1 MIRLKK
7 RFKMDDQVEKAMF
20 RERLVTDMRV
30 DNRKCIRRLGFKSLK
45 AEKYRNRIAVG
56 SIILTTMM
64 FTALFTIIMS
74 IISGFEQSNFR
85 QVGGY
90 EHGGF
95 KYLTKEQYEELKEDD
110 RIKEYSLRRFVGMPC
125 EEPFNKSHV
134 EVSYCDAN
142 GAKWMYLDPAEGR
155 LPKEN
160 TNEAAT
166 DTRVLSL
173 LGIEPEIGREFT
185 LTFDVDGARTTETF
199 TLCGYWEYD
208 EAIAASHVL
217 IPESRA
223 EEIFTR
229 LDTKGADGMTGTYNL
244 SVMLKSKADIEQELL
259 DILERHGYQ
268 NETASDN
275 FIRIGVNWG
284 YASAQL
290 AANLDFSTVL
300 AIGAGL
306 LLIIFTGYLIIY
318 NVFNISVSNDIRRY
332 GLLKTIG
339 TTGRQIKRIVYM
351 EAAVLSAMGIPIGL
365 IFGYLCGCV
374 LVPMVVEN
382 LDGIVNT
389 VSASPLI
396 FVGAA
401 VFSLVTVFLS
411 CRRPAK
417 TASRVS
423 PVEAVRY
430 TEGESSRKSLRKT
443 RKGISRGKTSLSAMA
458 FANLGRNR
466 SKTIVTVISLSLSIV
481 LLCVT
486 HTFTLG
492 FDMDKYISS
501 RVLTDY
507 LVADA
512 SYFNPANLLW
522 GGEDGLTEDVISHIE
537 QQGGIEAA
545 GRTYGMTG
553 TAYEYVT
560 EEWFRNHYE
569 RWTDEETLDQL
580 VETINKQDGLLEDDV
595 QLYGMEPFCLD
606 KLKVIEGDISKLNEE
621 GNYIAAVYLD
631 DDYGN
636 ILPDTHWAKVGD
648 KVKVRY
654 VEEVEYYNPVTGEV
668 YSNPDDIPA
677 TQPLRDRAASY
688 RDKEYEV
695 AAIVV
700 VPNSLSY
707 RFYGSDEFVMSA
719 DLFKRD
725 TQTDAILYY
734 TFDMKEDGDDSMENF
749 LSDYTTQV
757 MTQFDYESKATY
769 AEEFESFRRMFVIM
783 GSVLSFI
790 TGLVGVLNFLNAVL
804 TSIITRR
811 REFAVMQ
818 SIGMTG
824 RQLKSMLVYEGLY
837 YTLGAVL
844 AALILDVVCSPLLAK
859 VIENTL
865 SFFSYQFTAAPVFA
879 VLPVFLILGSVIPL
893 VTYRSAARK
902 SVVERIREAE

>member
-1 MIRLKK
+1 
-7 RFKMDDQVEKAMF
+7 
-20 RERLVTDMRV
+20 MRV
-30 DNRKCIRRLGFKSLK
+30 DNRKCIRHLGLKSLK

-74 IISGFEQSNFR
+74 IIYGFQQANFR

-95 KYLTKEQYEELKEDD
+95 KYLTKEQFEELKEDD
-110 RIKEYSLRRFVGMPC
+110 QIREYSMRRFVGAPF
-125 EEPFNKSHV
+125 EEPFNKAHV
-134 EVSYCDAN
+134 EVSYLDAN

-155 LPKEN
+155 LPEEN

-185 LTFDVDGARTTETF
+185 LTFDVDGTRTTETF

-208 EAIAASHVL
+208 EAIVASHVL
-217 IPESRA
+217 IPESRVD
-223 EEIFTR
+223 EIFTE
-229 LDTKGADGMTGTYNL
+229 LDTKGEDGMTGTYNL
-244 SVMLKSKADIEQELL
+244 DVMLKSKADIEQELL

-268 NETASDN
+268 NETVSDN
-275 FIRIGVNWG
+275 YIRIGVNWG

-290 AANLDFSTVL
+290 MANLDFATVL

-332 GLLKTIG
+332 GLLKTVG

-351 EAAVLSAMGIPIGL
+351 EAAVLSAVGIPIGL
-365 IFGYLCGCV
+365 VLGYLCGCV

-382 LDGIVNT
+382 LDGVVNT
-389 VSASPLI
+389 VSVSPLI
-396 FVGAA
+396 FIGAA

-411 CRRPAK
+411 CRKPAK
-417 TASRVS
+417 TASKVS

-430 TEGESSRKSLRKT
+430 TEGGSSRKSLRKT
-443 RKGISRGKTSLSAMA
+443 RKGFSKGKLSKGNPSLSVMA
-458 FANLGRNR
+458 FANLGRSK
-466 SKTIVTVISLSLSIV
+466 SKTIVTVISLSLSVV

-486 HTFTLG
+486 HIFTLG

-512 SYFNPANLLW
+512 SYFNVMNTLW
-522 GGEDGLTEDVISHIE
+522 GEENALTEDVISYIE

-553 TAYEYVT
+553 RAYEYVT
-560 EEWFRNHYE
+560 EEWFRNHYGQ
-569 RWTDEETLDQL
+569 WTDAEALDQF
-580 VETINKQDGLLEDDV
+580 VETTNKQDGLLEDDV

-606 KLKVIEGDISKLNEE
+606 KLKVIEGDISKLDGE
-621 GNYIAAVYLD
+621 GNYVAAVYME

-636 ILPDTHWAKVGD
+636 VESDTHWAKIGD

-654 VEEVEYYNPVTGEV
+654 VEELEYYNLNTGEG

-677 TQPLRDRAASY
+677 TQPYRTRAVSY
-688 RDKEYEV
+688 HDKEYEV
-695 AAIVV
+695 AALVV

-707 RFYGSDEFVMSA
+707 RYYGRDEFVMSA

-725 TQTDAILYY
+725 TQTDAVMYY
-734 TFDMKEDGDDSMENF
+734 AFDMKEDGDDGMERF
-749 LSDYTTQV
+749 LADFTTQV
-757 MTQFDYESKATY
+757 RTQFDYESKATY
-769 AEEFESFRRMFVIM
+769 AEEFESFRSMFVIM

-804 TSIITRR
+804 TGIITRR
-811 REFAVMQ
+811 REFAVLQ

-824 RQLKSMLVYEGLY
+824 RQLKTMLVYEGLY

-844 AALILDVVCSPLLAK
+844 AALILDIVFSPLFAK
-859 VIENTL
+859 VIESTFA
-865 SFFSYQFTAAPVFA
+865 FFSYRFTAVPVFA
-879 VLPVFLILGSVIPL
+879 VMPVFLILGSAIPL
-893 VTYRSAARK
+893 VAYRSAARK